1 MVILGG
7 NEWVYIESAK
17 RQVRRGL
24 YEQVQALRELGPVRQ
39 SRMTGTKD
47 ADQGFQRTR
56 HRQGRQCMMNIRDLY
71 EDAKHTLPPESPN
84 PSRPVK
90 EAFPRSDDPPIIV
103 RSSNASQGA
112 PRADS

>member
-56 HRQGRQCMMNIRDLY
+56 QTRETMHDEYTRFI
-71 EDAKHTLPPESPN
+71 
-84 PSRPVK
+84 
-90 EAFPRSDDPPIIV
+90 
-103 RSSNASQGA
+103 
-112 PRADS
+112 